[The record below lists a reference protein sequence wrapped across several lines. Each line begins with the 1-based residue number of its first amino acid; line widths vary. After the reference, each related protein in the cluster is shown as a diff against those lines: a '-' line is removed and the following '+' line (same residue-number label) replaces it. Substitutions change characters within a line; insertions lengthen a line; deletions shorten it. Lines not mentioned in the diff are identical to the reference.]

1 MKLGKV
7 IGSVN
12 ASRKEPCIS
21 GLSMHVVRYY
31 DADMRETD
39 TVAACVD
46 TVGAGPGDVVIL
58 CSSSSARAT
67 AMTNATCTDNA
78 IVGIVETVTAEK
90 IDLYRK
96 HTEKGNGK

>member
-7 IGSVN
+7 IGSVT

-21 GLSMHVVRYY
+21 GLAMHVVRYY

-39 TVAACVD
+39 TVAVCID
-46 TVGAGPGDVVIL
+46 TVGAGPDDVVIL

-67 AMTNATCTDNA
+67 AMTNTTCTDNA
-78 IVGIVETVTAEK
+78 IIGIVETVTAAK

-96 HTEKGNGK
+96 HDEKGGGE